1 MKKLV
6 FIIVFTLLFT
16 SIHAQKLR
24 FSFLANPQ
32 LTWLSGNSNS
42 YTTEGIYMGINT
54 GLEADIFFTENYAFS
69 TAIQL
74 NNVRGVVSYTDS
86 ITYTIDNDDLVLPA
100 NSEMQHRLQYLGIP
114 LGLKFKTIEI
124 GYSTYWINTGV
135 TPMILLKSTV
145 SDETETFDKTGF
157 RDETRF
163 FNMNIF
169 VEGGLEYSLG
179 GNTAIVA
186 GLGYYS
192 GFMDITKRNSESLQ
206 TQSFAFILGL
216 LF

>member
-1 MKKLV
+1 MKKL
-6 FIIVFTLLFT
+6 FIILIFSLVITGLQ
-16 SIHAQKLR
+16 AQKLR

-42 YTTEGIYMGINT
+42 YTTEGVYLGINT
-54 GLEADIFFTENYAFS
+54 GLEADFFFTENYAFS
-69 TAIQL
+69 TGIQL
-74 NNVRGVVSYTDS
+74 NNIRGVVSYTDTLS
-86 ITYTIDNDDLVLPA
+86 FNIDNDDLILPA

-124 GYSTYWINTGV
+124 GYSTYWINTGI

-192 GFMDITKRNSESLQ
+192 GFMDISKRSSETLQ